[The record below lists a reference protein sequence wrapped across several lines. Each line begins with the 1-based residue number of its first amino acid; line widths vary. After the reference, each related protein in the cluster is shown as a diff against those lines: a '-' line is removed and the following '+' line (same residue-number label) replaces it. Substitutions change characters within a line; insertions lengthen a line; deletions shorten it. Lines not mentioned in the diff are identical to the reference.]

1 MATASSCPKP
11 SKEFFALAAQP
22 RPASRAEPRSGTE
35 NGYRRWLIVSTL
47 ALFAGVSLARG
58 QIFAPGARTLFTGAG
73 MYRTTLRVLH
83 VDELVS
89 GSSSVSDPE
98 DRRTT
103 LVASDH
109 SLAWGLAPGWTVA
122 GVVPLVAREARR
134 TGAEAEDSGVGDP
147 LLLAQYDG
155 LYRRNRP
162 GGFSRLALQG
172 SALLPFGGDEFTRDS
187 LDLGVA
193 LIGTRVSG
201 RHWVGGDLAFTLA
214 TGGPGDL
221 ERGDVLSADAYYLY
235 RLGSAARQRALLV
248 WEINAAHEEAAH
260 LDGERVED
268 SGGDVISLAFG
279 AEIFIGDRIIL
290 EAAVAAPIYRDL
302 NGTQPD
308 APQIFLLGLKRV
320 F

>member
-1 MATASSCPKP
+1 M
-11 SKEFFALAAQP
+11 LL
-22 RPASRAEPRSGTE
+22 PASGGKVKSTAPRGLD
-35 NGYRRWLIVSTL
+35 GFRRWFIVSTL
-47 ALFAGVSLARG
+47 SLLAGASLARA

-83 VDELVS
+83 VDDLVS

-98 DRRTT
+98 DRRIT

-122 GVVPLVAREARR
+122 GVVPLVAREVRR
-134 TGAEAEDSGVGDP
+134 PGGEVEDSGLGDP

-187 LDLGVA
+187 LDLGAA

-201 RHWVGGDLAFTLA
+201 RHWVGGDVGFTLA
-214 TGGPGDL
+214 TGGPGEL
-221 ERGDVLSADAYYLY
+221 ERGHVLSADAYYLY

-248 WEINAAHEEAAH
+248 WEINAAHEEAAR
-260 LDGERVED
+260 LDGKKIQH

-279 AEIFIGDRIIL
+279 AEIFFGDRIIL
-290 EAAVAAPIYRDL
+290 EAAAAAPLYRDL
-302 NGTQPD
+302 NGIQPD
-308 APQIFLLGLKRV
+308 APVILLLGLKRV

>member
-1 MATASSCPKP
+1 
-11 SKEFFALAAQP
+11 
-22 RPASRAEPRSGTE
+22 
-35 NGYRRWLIVSTL
+35 
-47 ALFAGVSLARG
+47 
-58 QIFAPGARTLFTGAG
+58 

-83 VDELVS
+83 VDDRIS

-103 LVASDH
+103 LLVSDH

-122 GVVPLVAREARR
+122 GVVPLVAREVRR
-134 TGAEAEDSGVGDP
+134 AGAELGESGAGDP

-155 LYRRNRP
+155 LYSRNRP

-172 SALLPFGGDEFTRDS
+172 TALLPLGEDEFTRESIDI
-187 LDLGVA
+187 GVA

-221 ERGDVLSADAYYLY
+221 EHGDVLSADGYYLY

-248 WEINAAHEEAAH
+248 WEVNASHEEAAR
-260 LDGERVED
+260 LAGERVED
-268 SGGDVISLAFG
+268 SGGDVVSLAFG
-279 AEIFIGDRIIL
+279 AEVFFGDRTVL
-290 EAAVAAPIYRDL
+290 EAAVAAPVYRDL
-302 NGTQPD
+302 NGVQPD
-308 APQIFLLGLKRV
+308 APVIVLLGLRRV